1 MAKNINAYKH
11 LSRVGITSADMVPE
25 DCLGNDPE
33 RNRAIISGVF
43 SGENLTD
50 VAASAG
56 ISSSQVT
63 TICFYVARRYGRQND
78 HFIELLNSDTR
89 KTMAGHGYDPSDA
102 KSKDEFV
109 KICSEFY
116 YWATERVFITHPIFG
131 DKGYEERWRSLQGIY
146 IERLNKIREI
156 AGIPKPEKTKTVC
169 GYKVTVSAYE
179 EIKALARSRPVS

>member
-25 DCLGNDPE
+25 DCLGSDSE
-33 RNRAIISGVF
+33 RNRNIVSGVI
-43 SGENLTD
+43 SGENLTNI
-50 VAASAG
+50 AAAAG

-63 TICFYVARRYGRQND
+63 TVCFYVARRYGRQND

-89 KTMAGHGYDPSDA
+89 KAMANYGYDPSDA

-109 KICSEFY
+109 KICSDFY
-116 YWATERVFITHPIFG
+116 HWANERVFITHPIFG
-131 DKGYEERWRSLQGIY
+131 DKGYEERWRSLQGMY

-169 GYKVTVSAYE
+169 GYKVPVSAYE
-179 EIKALARSRPVS
+179 EIKALARSKSVI